1 VAAETLNSL
10 SETDITA
17 SDDSDESFHQD
28 TILSILH
35 DAVADT
41 LSENQHE
48 DQGEDQEDEGPGA
61 SSATGNMLPPP
72 RCRSPSFLYND
83 ASEEVQHKRSFN
95 NLDNFTMLLGFWC
108 EEAGISRRQY
118 SALLQILETLKD
130 IKTIQHLPR
139 SLDTLKCHLKGQF
152 PMLPVRRVKVTVLP
166 DKMPTLSSAERQ
178 LAQSTARWMYF
189 KDPISLIF
197 RMLQSSAFQRK
208 MHRGMA
214 HFTDQPGELWES
226 WPWGSS
232 IRTTS
237 GEFAEYPNGDPIF
250 PSDFIYY
257 RCENSSCP
265 CVYNS
270 KQHLGRVQCV
280 GKDFTTRAFYPGA
293 VTLQIQ
299 ELIQERGAT
308 ASLRKLLEESGPPL
322 QTNELVLH
330 DEAHIFLLPSSIRDQ
345 EPNIFLD
352 YQFQNGH
359 SQSYICPI
367 NKFLVRRVIN
377 GPATQVYPL
386 NRTTPSRGELEIT
399 TYGREKLIR
408 VFQKE
413 KCISIPYQLFIDGFG
428 LYRSVYRSLM
438 GIYLIPAC
446 LQASERAKISN
457 VYPLTLGPHGSNFPD
472 VISSLTGLTALDQG
486 MELDIT
492 GTGQRVRI
500 SAFCLAFLGDM
511 PQQQDNAGFKRPTA
525 VRSCRQCLV
534 TEENRGNL
542 DFDIVRMGR
551 YHHQTLYIRNVA
563 DHKPR
568 TAREQLCR
576 KYGF

>member
-1 VAAETLNSL
+1 
-10 SETDITA
+10 
-17 SDDSDESFHQD
+17 
-28 TILSILH
+28 
-35 DAVADT
+35 
-41 LSENQHE
+41 
-48 DQGEDQEDEGPGA
+48 
-61 SSATGNMLPPP
+61 
-72 RCRSPSFLYND
+72 
-83 ASEEVQHKRSFN
+83 
-95 NLDNFTMLLGFWC
+95 
-108 EEAGISRRQY
+108 
-118 SALLQILETLKD
+118 
-130 IKTIQHLPR
+130 
-139 SLDTLKCHLKGQF
+139 
-152 PMLPVRRVKVTVLP
+152 
-166 DKMPTLSSAERQ
+166 
-178 LAQSTARWMYF
+178 
-189 KDPISLIF
+189 
-197 RMLQSSAFQRK
+197 
-208 MHRGMA
+208 
-214 HFTDQPGELWES
+214 
-226 WPWGSS
+226 
-232 IRTTS
+232 
-237 GEFAEYPNGDPIF
+237 
-250 PSDFIYY
+250 
-257 RCENSSCP
+257 
-265 CVYNS
+265 
-270 KQHLGRVQCV
+270 V

-299 ELIQERGAT
+299 EIIQERGAT
-308 ASLRKLLEESGPPL
+308 ASLRKLLGESGPL

-345 EPNIFLD
+345 ELNNFLD

-408 VFQKE
+408 VFQKG

-534 TEENRGNL
+534 TEKIAGILILILSVWEGTITRRCIFGMLPTTSHGLPENSSVENM
-542 DFDIVRMGR
+542 DFQLSRHLYSR
-551 YHHQTLYIRNVA
+551 LHQVLI
-563 DHKPR
+563 
-568 TAREQLCR
+568 
-576 KYGF
+576 